1 MVVSNEH
8 IKVWDETIETL
19 AKKRSRIIGVDY
31 DDLIQE
37 GRMAVVLSL
46 LGDYEPCELDILNA
60 MRRYI
65 RNQKKPRETTYEIR
79 TG

>member
-1 MVVSNEH
+1 MQVSNDS
-8 IKVWDETIETL
+8 ITVWDETVEEL

-37 GRMAVVLSL
+37 GRMAVLLAL
-46 LGDYEPCELDILNA
+46 LGDYEPCELDIKNA

-65 RNQKKPRETTYEIR
+65 RNQKKQVHTTYEIR
-79 TG
+79 TQ